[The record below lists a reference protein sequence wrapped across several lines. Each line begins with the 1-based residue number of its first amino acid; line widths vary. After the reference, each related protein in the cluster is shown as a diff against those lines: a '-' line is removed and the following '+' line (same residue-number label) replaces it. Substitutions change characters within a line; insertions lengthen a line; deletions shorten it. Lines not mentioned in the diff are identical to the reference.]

1 MRTVYLCG
9 FMGCGK
15 SHIGRML
22 SRSTKA
28 EFVDL
33 DRCIVEGEGMTI
45 PEIFDKYGEPHF
57 RQLEAKYI
65 LGFDKDTV
73 VATGGGAMLNDE
85 TAARARENGT
95 VYFLNVSFDTCYER
109 IKDDT
114 NRPLVQQN
122 TREQLKQLYDKRLPI
137 YRKNC
142 TYEINANI
150 DDRSIVAEIVK
161 FINMLDR

>member
-9 FMGCGK
+9 FMGSGK

-22 SRSTKA
+22 SRSIRA

-33 DRCIVEGEGMTI
+33 DRRIVEGEGMTI
-45 PEIFDKYGEPHF
+45 PEIFDKYGEPYF
-57 RQLEAKYI
+57 RRLEAKYI

-150 DDRSIVAEIVK
+150 DDRTIVAEIVK